1 MGYNQES
8 RDKEGIS
15 RNTVVGNVEI
25 GKSSGDEINR
35 DISKSNETTRDDY
48 SRTDINVESQTI
60 EYAVNPDKLKEDI
73 GKAKQEIADVTRA
86 FKESVNDQGDD
97 NRNFF
102 GQLSEVRL
110 NETIENI
117 AGEKLKNSTSDLEI
131 SEIYRMTLK
140 DLGYDNVQ
148 IIFSDPKNSPQ
159 LLDEEGEP
167 KAGTAFVDGKG
178 VRTIIINSEDPKNST
193 RSGLIGTL
201 SEEGSHIIGKVEGRQ
216 IETGTDEK
224 GLESTGRAT
233 NEYFQDKYKEDD
245 INISIQSDG
254 KDYSNVDF
262 GENVGD
268 KTIVPSKY
276 HGKEMFTTDKEK
288 ANVLRAFIEAYE
300 EKKIADSIDWEKYLK
315 DQKYKKEI
323 DSRFTKYSVNWN
335 DYSKNKKEREK
346 INYYY
351 LVALNHKNAIEEFER
366 YPENYIKV
374 PPEEALYH
382 NMIDGKIKVTGGLNI
397 KFVNKENGREIV
409 FTSDLKKVVKDSTNI
424 GTFNYY
430 TYKNLSEPIE
440 LIDAGKHYLT
450 DVGNW
455 KKYGTGIN
463 DKSTQKER
471 EDYDKLAKII
481 NLNYTGI
488 VEWAN
493 KKE

>member
-1 MGYNQES
+1 M
-8 RDKEGIS
+8 
-15 RNTVVGNVEI
+15 
-25 GKSSGDEINR
+25 
-35 DISKSNETTRDDY
+35 
-48 SRTDINVESQTI
+48 
-60 EYAVNPDKLKEDI
+60 
-73 GKAKQEIADVTRA
+73 
-86 FKESVNDQGDD
+86 
-97 NRNFF
+97 
-102 GQLSEVRL
+102 
-110 NETIENI
+110 
-117 AGEKLKNSTSDLEI
+117 KNSTSDLEI
-131 SEIYRMTLK
+131 SEIYRMALK

-159 LLDEEGEP
+159 LLDEKGKP
-167 KAGTAFVDGKG
+167 KSGTAFVDGKG

-201 SEEGSHIIGKVEGRQ
+201 TEEGSHIIGKVEGRQ
-216 IETGTDEK
+216 IATGTDEK

-488 VEWAN
+488 VEWAKQKRITHVGFKEIEEYQKDN
-493 KKE
+493 KGR